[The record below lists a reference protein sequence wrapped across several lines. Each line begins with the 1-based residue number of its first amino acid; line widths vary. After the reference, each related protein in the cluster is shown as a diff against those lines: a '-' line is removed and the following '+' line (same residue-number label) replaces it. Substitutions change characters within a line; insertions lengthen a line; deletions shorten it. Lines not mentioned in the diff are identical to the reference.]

1 MATKKKVVKRKTA
14 KKAVK
19 KSGSKKIGTMGSKIM
34 AKAKQIR
41 KANPNLEW
49 TSCVSKAAKSI

>member
-1 MATKKKVVKRKTA
+1 MATKKRTTKKATA

-19 KSGSKKIGTMGSKIM
+19 KTGSKKIGTMGSKIM

-41 KANPNLEW
+41 KANPNMKW
-49 TSCVSKAAKSI
+49 TSCVSKAAKSL

>member
-1 MATKKKVVKRKTA
+1 MATRKATKKRTA
-14 KKAVK
+14 KKTVK

-41 KANPNLEW
+41 RANPNLKW

>member
-1 MATKKKVVKRKTA
+1 MATKKKTTKKRTA

-34 AKAKQIR
+34 TKAKAIR
-41 KANPNLEW
+41 KANPNLKW
-49 TSCVSKAAKSI
+49 TSCVSKAAKTL

>member
-1 MATKKKVVKRKTA
+1 MATKKRKTT
-14 KKAVK
+14 KTK

-41 KANPNLEW
+41 KANPGLKW
-49 TSCVSKAAKSI
+49 TTCVSRAAKSI